1 MQLKTQLLHAHSVN
15 SIFNRY
21 KSLIRHNAAYL
32 KTQRPFLIDKDLVV
46 TDLEEDIAF
55 DQLNIKLRDWIANP
69 DNWFHIPFDISIKIP
84 DEMPVE

>member
-1 MQLKTQLLHAHSVN
+1 MNSLSRSQFQRGRFIKVPLQSSSEDDSVN

-46 TDLEEDIAF
+46 TDL
-55 DQLNIKLRDWIANP
+55 
-69 DNWFHIPFDISIKIP
+69 
-84 DEMPVE
+84 